1 MDGAQGSAT
10 TTTAQSVITAW
21 VPTVPSCAGLDWDEA
36 PAMSDQIAIEVQ
48 RTADQIEREI
58 GHLDRE
64 RRIVL
69 ERELFALVQ
78 QTKQRDNEGGFW

>member
-1 MDGAQGSAT
+1 MNGT
-10 TTTAQSVITAW
+10 
-21 VPTVPSCAGLDWDEA
+21 
-36 PAMSDQIAIEVQ
+36 DQIGVEVE
-48 RTADQIEREI
+48 RTADVIEREL

-78 QTKQRDNEGGFW
+78 ATKRDNDVGFW

>member
-1 MDGAQGSAT
+1 
-10 TTTAQSVITAW
+10 
-21 VPTVPSCAGLDWDEA
+21 
-36 PAMSDQIAIEVQ
+36 MSSNDQIGVEVE
-48 RTADQIEREI
+48 RTADVIEREL

-78 QTKQRDNEGGFW
+78 ATKRDNGGGFW

>member
-1 MDGAQGSAT
+1 
-10 TTTAQSVITAW
+10 VIGT
-21 VPTVPSCAGLDWDEA
+21 
-36 PAMSDQIAIEVQ
+36 DQIGVEVE
-48 RTADQIEREI
+48 RTADVIEREL

-78 QTKQRDNEGGFW
+78 ATKSNDEGSWW

>member
-1 MDGAQGSAT
+1 MNGT
-10 TTTAQSVITAW
+10 
-21 VPTVPSCAGLDWDEA
+21 
-36 PAMSDQIAIEVQ
+36 DQIGVEVE
-48 RTADQIEREI
+48 RTADVIEREL

-78 QTKQRDNEGGFW
+78 ATKRDNDERFW

>member
-1 MDGAQGSAT
+1 MNGT
-10 TTTAQSVITAW
+10 
-21 VPTVPSCAGLDWDEA
+21 
-36 PAMSDQIAIEVQ
+36 DQIGVEVE
-48 RTADQIEREI
+48 RTADVIEREL

-78 QTKQRDNEGGFW
+78 ATKRDNDGGFW